1 MGVGTTKY
9 KVSQNLTIKK
19 NPNIK
24 MDRTS
29 EQTLHHRR
37 YMDGK
42 QTQEKEL
49 NIMCHQELQIKI
61 TMRYNYT
68 SIKKTKIK
76 KKN

>member
-1 MGVGTTKY
+1 
-9 KVSQNLTIKK
+9 
-19 NPNIK
+19 

-49 NIMCHQELQIKI
+49 NIMCHQELQIKA
-61 TMRYNYT
+61 MRYYQKPIRMAEIQDTDN
-68 SIKKTKIK
+68 IKC
-76 KKN
+76 